1 MNAIHWMTN
10 NLYLAKIN
18 KSVLP
23 RDGWIQPFANSN
35 NLLKI
40 ATKNNYKSRKMMTT
54 WNVHWQILEL
64 SINSNKLKN
73 LLFIKIIKSIRII
86 KCKIERFLPYSY
98 KLTKLSIQINLIS
111 NNLNSKMNKN
121 LILLHKLGKSVS
133 LILLRT

>member
-40 ATKNNYKSRKMMTT
+40 ATKNNYKSRKMMIT

-73 LLFIKIIKSIRII
+73 LLYIKTIKSIRII
-86 KCKIERFLPYSY
+86 KCKIERFPPYSY
-98 KLTKLSIQINLIS
+98 KSTKLSIQINLIS
-111 NNLNSKMNKN
+111 NKLNSKMNKN
-121 LILLHKLGKSVS
+121 LILLHKLEKNVS
-133 LILLRT
+133 LIL